1 LAAFSIKYYRVL
13 ANKVS
18 RIAFKNALLIAVFI
32 IFFCPLSSKAFSVFA
47 HMAIIDASWKKS
59 IVPLLKEKYP
69 NATDEELRIAHS
81 YAYGGSLMPDLG
93 YFPFGNV
100 YFTNLVHYVRSGDFM
115 TNLVSQSQNIN
126 EYAFALGAISHYLTD
141 EYGHSL
147 ATNIAE
153 PIVYPKVAK
162 KFGKIVTYED
172 YPIYHARMEFGFDV
186 LQTARGNYA
195 SQEYHDF
202 IGFNVAKP
210 VLERAFMLTYGQ
222 NLNDLF
228 NGKLDLAIS
237 TFRWS
242 VKSLLPGLT
251 RTAWSLKKSDIQKL
265 NPGMTSRKFHYHIKK
280 REYYNTYGRER
291 DKPKLGNQIMAFII
305 RILPKIGPLKALKF
319 SPPGP
324 VAEKLFIKS
333 FDTTLVCY
341 NQLLAEMRAG
351 KQPQLPD
358 IDFDTGKPTVQGEY
372 GLTDLTYS
380 QLLLY
385 LQGEKFR
392 TVTPPLQNNILSF
405 YGKGDTTSKVTEYKK
420 YKVDWKKTYVALQ
433 QLRTT
438 KPIPMDSL
446 KFRVDSAGTTTASK
460 TK

>member
-1 LAAFSIKYYRVL
+1 
-13 ANKVS
+13 
-18 RIAFKNALLIAVFI
+18 
-32 IFFCPLSSKAFSVFA
+32 
-47 HMAIIDASWKKS
+47 MAIIDASWKKS

-115 TNLVSQSQNIN
+115 DNLVSQSQNIN

-162 KFGKIVTYED
+162 KFGGRVTYEE
-172 YPIYHARMEFGFDV
+172 YPVYHARMEFGFDV

-222 NLNDLF
+222 DINDIF
-228 NGKLDLAIS
+228 QGKLDLAIS

-251 RTAWSLKKSDIQKL
+251 RTAWALKKDEIMKL
-265 NPGMTSRKFHYHIKK
+265 NPGMTGRKFHYKIKK
-280 REYYNTYGRER
+280 REYFHTYGRER
-291 DKPKLGNQIMAFII
+291 EKPKFGNRIMAFII
-305 RILPKIGPLKALKF
+305 RVLPKVGPLRALKF

-324 VAEKLFIKS
+324 TAEKLFIKS
-333 FDTTLVCY
+333 FDTTLVYY
-341 NQLLAEMRAG
+341 NQLLTEMRSG
-351 KQPQLPD
+351 KQLQLPD
-358 IDFDTGKPTVQGEY
+358 IDFDTGKPTIQGEY
-372 GLTDLTYS
+372 GLADLTYS

-385 LQGEKFR
+385 LQDQKYKD
-392 TVTPPLQNNILSF
+392 VTPPLQANILSF

-420 YKVDWKKTYVALQ
+420 YKVDWKKTYLALQ
-433 QLRTT
+433 QLKTVRPV
-438 KPIPMDSL
+438 PIDSL
-446 KFRVDSAGTTTASK
+446 KLPIDTVSKTSASK

>member
-1 LAAFSIKYYRVL
+1 
-13 ANKVS
+13 
-18 RIAFKNALLIAVFI
+18 
-32 IFFCPLSSKAFSVFA
+32 
-47 HMAIIDASWKKS
+47 MAIIDASWKNS

-69 NATDEELRIAHS
+69 NATDEELRVAHS
-81 YAYGGSLMPDLG
+81 YAYGGSLMPDMG
-93 YFPFGNV
+93 YFPFGSV

-115 TNLVSQSQNIN
+115 ANLVAQAQNIN
-126 EYAFALGAISHYLTD
+126 EYAFALGAVSHYLTD

-147 ATNIAE
+147 ATNVAE

-162 KFGKIVTYED
+162 KFGSHVTYEE
-172 YPIYHARMEFGFDV
+172 YPIYHSRMEFGFDV
-186 LQTARGNYA
+186 LQMARGNYA
-195 SQEYHDF
+195 SQAYHDF

-222 NLNDLF
+222 DMNDVF

-242 VKSLLPGLT
+242 VRNLLPSLT
-251 RTAWSLKKSDIQKL
+251 RTAWALKKSDIQKL
-265 NPGMTSRKFHYHIKK
+265 NQGMTSRKFHYHIKR
-280 REYYNTYGRER
+280 REYFHTYGRDR
-291 DKPKLGNQIMAFII
+291 DRPKLGNRIMAFII
-305 RILPKIGPLKALKF
+305 SILPKVGPLKALKF

-341 NQLLAEMRAG
+341 NQLLTGMQSGEQL
-351 KQPQLPD
+351 KLPD
-358 IDFDTGKPTVQGEY
+358 MDFDTGKPTLQGEY
-372 GLTDLTYS
+372 GLADLTYS

-385 LQGEKFR
+385 LQDKKFNN
-392 TVTPPLQNNILSF
+392 VTPPLQSNILSF

-420 YKVDWKKTYVALQ
+420 YKIDWKKTYVALQ
-433 QLRTT
+433 QLRMVRPV
-438 KPIPMDSL
+438 PIDSL
-446 KFRVDSAGTTTASK
+446 KFPVDTLSKATTAK

>member
-1 LAAFSIKYYRVL
+1 
-13 ANKVS
+13 
-18 RIAFKNALLIAVFI
+18 
-32 IFFCPLSSKAFSVFA
+32 
-47 HMAIIDASWKKS
+47 MAIIDASWKKS

-100 YFTNLVHYVRSGDFM
+100 YFTNLVHYVRSGDLM
-115 TNLVSQSQNIN
+115 ENLVSQSQNIN

-141 EYGHSL
+141 EYGHSM

-162 KFGKIVTYED
+162 KFGSRVTYEE
-172 YPIYHARMEFGFDV
+172 YPVYHARMEFGFDV

-222 NLNDLF
+222 DINDVF
-228 NGKLDLAIS
+228 QGKLDLAIS

-251 RTAWSLKKSDIQKL
+251 RTAWALKKDEIRKL
-265 NPGMTSRKFHYHIKK
+265 NPGMTGRKFHYKIKK
-280 REYYNTYGRER
+280 REYFHTYGRER
-291 DKPKLGNQIMAFII
+291 EKPKFGNRIMAFII
-305 RILPKIGPLKALKF
+305 RILPKVGPLRALKF

-324 VAEKLFIKS
+324 TAEKLFIKS
-333 FDTTLVCY
+333 FDTTLVYY
-341 NQLLAEMRAG
+341 NQLLTEMRSG
-351 KQPQLPD
+351 KQRQLPD
-358 IDFDTGKPTVQGEY
+358 IDFDTGKPTIQGEY
-372 GLTDLTYS
+372 GLADLTYS

-385 LQGEKFR
+385 LQDQKYKD
-392 TVTPPLQNNILSF
+392 VTPPLQANILSF

-420 YKVDWKKTYVALQ
+420 YKVDWKKTYLALQ
-433 QLRTT
+433 QLKTVRPV
-438 KPIPMDSL
+438 PIDSL
-446 KFRVDSAGTTTASK
+446 KLPIDTVSKTSASK

>member
-1 LAAFSIKYYRVL
+1 
-13 ANKVS
+13 
-18 RIAFKNALLIAVFI
+18 
-32 IFFCPLSSKAFSVFA
+32 
-47 HMAIIDASWKKS
+47 MAIIDASWKKS

-115 TNLVSQSQNIN
+115 DNLVSQSQNIN

-162 KFGKIVTYED
+162 KFGRVVTYED
-172 YPIYHARMEFGFDV
+172 YPVYHARMEFGFDV

-202 IGFNVAKP
+202 IGFSVAKP
-210 VLERAFMLTYGQ
+210 VLERAFMLTYSQ
-222 NLNDLF
+222 NINDIF

-237 TFRWS
+237 TFRWA

-251 RTAWSLKKSDIQKL
+251 RTAWSLKKNDIQKL
-265 NPGMTSRKFHYHIKK
+265 NPGMTSRKFHYKIKK
-280 REYYNTYGRER
+280 REYFQTYGHERE
-291 DKPKLGNQIMAFII
+291 KPKFGNRIMAFII
-305 RILPKIGPLKALKF
+305 SILPKVGPLRALKF

-333 FDTTLVCY
+333 FDTTLVYY
-341 NQLLAEMRAG
+341 NQLLTEMRSG
-351 KQPQLPD
+351 KQHQLPD
-358 IDFDTGKPTVQGEY
+358 IDFDTGKPTIQGEY
-372 GLTDLTYS
+372 GLADLTYS

-385 LQGEKFR
+385 LQDKKFNN
-392 TVTPPLQNNILSF
+392 VTPPLQANILSF
-405 YGKGDTTSKVTEYKK
+405 YGKGDTTSKVTEYTK
-420 YKVDWKKTYVALQ
+420 YKVDWEKTYIALQ
-433 QLRTT
+433 QLRTVR
-438 KPIPMDSL
+438 PIPIDSL
-446 KFRVDSAGTTTASK
+446 KLRADSVAATTASK

>member
-1 LAAFSIKYYRVL
+1 M
-13 ANKVS
+13 N
-18 RIAFKNALLIAVFI
+18 RIVFKSALLIAVFF
-32 IFFCPLSSKAFSVFA
+32 IFLCPLSSKAFSVFA

-69 NATDEELRIAHS
+69 NATDEELRVAHS
-81 YAYGGSLMPDLG
+81 YAYGGSLMPDMG
-93 YFPFGNV
+93 YFPFGSE

-115 TNLVSQSQNIN
+115 ENLVSQAQNIN
-126 EYAFALGAISHYLTD
+126 EYAFALGAVSHYLTD

-147 ATNIAE
+147 ATNVAE

-162 KFGKIVTYED
+162 KFGKLVTYEE
-172 YPIYHARMEFGFDV
+172 YPIYHSRMEFGFDV
-186 LQTARGNYA
+186 LQMARGNYA
-195 SQEYHDF
+195 SQAYHDF

-222 NLNDLF
+222 DMNDVF

-242 VKSLLPGLT
+242 VRSLLPSLT
-251 RTAWSLKKSDIQKL
+251 RTAWALKKSDIQKL
-265 NPGMTSRKFHYHIKK
+265 NQGMTSRKFHYHIKR
-280 REYYNTYGRER
+280 REYFKDYGRER
-291 DKPKLGNQIMAFII
+291 DKPKLGNRIMAFII
-305 RILPKIGPLKALKF
+305 SILPKVGPLKALKF

-341 NQLLAEMRAG
+341 NQLLTDMRSG
-351 KQPQLPD
+351 RQLQLVD
-358 IDFDTGKPTVQGEY
+358 MDFDTGKPTQQGEY
-372 GLTDLTYS
+372 GLADLTYS

-385 LQGEKFR
+385 LQDKKFND
-392 TVTPPLQNNILSF
+392 VTPPLQNNILSF
-405 YGKGDTTSKVTEYKK
+405 YSKGDTTSKVTEYKK
-420 YKVDWKKTYVALQ
+420 YKVDWKKTYLALQ
-433 QLRTT
+433 QLRTVRPT
-438 KPIPMDSL
+438 PIDSL
-446 KFRVDSAGTTTASK
+446 KLPVDTTAKATAPK

>member
-1 LAAFSIKYYRVL
+1 MAVFNIKYYRLL
-13 ANKVS
+13 ANPVS
-18 RIAFKNALLIAVFI
+18 RIFRNSLLIAVFVI
-32 IFFCPLSSKAFSVFA
+32 SFCPLSSKAFSVFA

-59 IVPLLKEKYP
+59 IVHLLKEKYP

-115 TNLVSQSQNIN
+115 DNLVSQSQNIN

-147 ATNIAE
+147 ATNVAE

-162 KFGKIVTYED
+162 KFGKVVTYED
-172 YPIYHARMEFGFDV
+172 YPVYHARMEFGFDV

-195 SQEYHDF
+195 SQQYHDF

-222 NLNDLF
+222 NINDVF
-228 NGKLDLAIS
+228 NDKLDLAIS
-237 TFRWS
+237 TFRWA

-251 RTAWSLKKSDIQKL
+251 RTAWSLKKNDIQKL
-265 NPGMTSRKFHYHIKK
+265 NPGMTSRKFHYHIKR
-280 REYYNTYGRER
+280 REYFNTYGRER
-291 DKPKLGNQIMAFII
+291 DKPKFGNQVMAFII
-305 RILPKIGPLKALKF
+305 RILPKVGPLRALKF

-324 VAEKLFIKS
+324 LAEKLFIKS
-333 FDTTLVCY
+333 FDTTLVYY
-341 NQLLAEMRAG
+341 NQLLTQMRSG

-358 IDFDTGKPTVQGEY
+358 IDFDTGKPTTQGEY

-385 LQGEKFR
+385 LQGRKFR
-392 TVTPPLQNNILSF
+392 DVTPPLQSNILSF
-405 YGKGDTTSKVTEYKK
+405 YGKADTTSMVTEYKK

-433 QLRTT
+433 QLRTVR
-438 KPIPMDSL
+438 PIPMDSL
-446 KFRVDSAGTTTASK
+446 KLRADSVATTTASK

>member
-1 LAAFSIKYYRVL
+1 
-13 ANKVS
+13 
-18 RIAFKNALLIAVFI
+18 
-32 IFFCPLSSKAFSVFA
+32 
-47 HMAIIDASWKKS
+47 MAIIDASWKKS

-100 YFTNLVHYVRSGDFM
+100 YFTNLVHYVRSGDLM
-115 TNLVSQSQNIN
+115 ENLVSQSQNIN

-141 EYGHSL
+141 EYGHSM

-162 KFGKIVTYED
+162 KFGSRVTYEE
-172 YPIYHARMEFGFDV
+172 YPVYHARMEFGFDV

-222 NLNDLF
+222 DINDVF
-228 NGKLDLAIS
+228 QGKLDLAIS

-251 RTAWSLKKSDIQKL
+251 RTAWALKKDEIRKL
-265 NPGMTSRKFHYHIKK
+265 NPGMTGRKFHYKIKK
-280 REYYNTYGRER
+280 REYFHTYGRER
-291 DKPKLGNQIMAFII
+291 EKPKFGNRIMAFII
-305 RILPKIGPLKALKF
+305 RILPKVGPLRALKF

-333 FDTTLVCY
+333 FDTTLVYY
-341 NQLLAEMRAG
+341 NQLLTEMRSG
-351 KQPQLPD
+351 KQHQLPD
-358 IDFDTGKPTVQGEY
+358 IDFDTGKPTIQGEY
-372 GLTDLTYS
+372 GLADLTYS

-385 LQGEKFR
+385 LQDQKYKD
-392 TVTPPLQNNILSF
+392 VTPPLQANILSF

-420 YKVDWKKTYVALQ
+420 YKVDWKKTYLALQ
-433 QLRTT
+433 QLKTVRPV
-438 KPIPMDSL
+438 PIDSL
-446 KFRVDSAGTTTASK
+446 KLPIDTVSKTSASK

>member
-1 LAAFSIKYYRVL
+1 
-13 ANKVS
+13 
-18 RIAFKNALLIAVFI
+18 
-32 IFFCPLSSKAFSVFA
+32 
-47 HMAIIDASWKKS
+47 MAIIDASWKKS

-100 YFTNLVHYVRSGDFM
+100 YFTNLVHYVRSGDLM
-115 TNLVSQSQNIN
+115 ENLVSQSQNIN

-141 EYGHSL
+141 EYGHSM
-147 ATNIAE
+147 ATNVAE

-162 KFGKIVTYED
+162 KFGSRVTYEE
-172 YPIYHARMEFGFDV
+172 YPVYHARMEFGFDV

-222 NLNDLF
+222 DINDVF
-228 NGKLDLAIS
+228 QGKLDLAIS

-251 RTAWSLKKSDIQKL
+251 RTAWALKKDEIRKL
-265 NPGMTSRKFHYHIKK
+265 NPGMTGRKFHYKIKK
-280 REYYNTYGRER
+280 REYFHTYGRER
-291 DKPKLGNQIMAFII
+291 EKPKFGNRIMAFII
-305 RILPKIGPLKALKF
+305 RILPKVGPLRALKF

-324 VAEKLFIKS
+324 TAEKLFIKS
-333 FDTTLVCY
+333 FDTTLVYY
-341 NQLLAEMRAG
+341 NQLLTEMRGG
-351 KQPQLPD
+351 KQLQLPD
-358 IDFDTGKPTVQGEY
+358 IDFDTGKPTIQGEY
-372 GLTDLTYS
+372 GLADLTYS

-385 LQGEKFR
+385 LQDQKYKD
-392 TVTPPLQNNILSF
+392 VTPPLQANILSF

-420 YKVDWKKTYVALQ
+420 YKVDWKKTYLALQ
-433 QLRTT
+433 QLKTVRPV
-438 KPIPMDSL
+438 PIDSL
-446 KFRVDSAGTTTASK
+446 KLPIDTVSKTSASK